1 MTGDNYNGRLL
12 LLSLR
17 TITVMRRELQCRGD
31 NKGLASST

>member
-17 TITVMRRELQCRGD
+17 TITVMRRELINAAEIIKD
-31 NKGLASST
+31 